1 MNWYEPGM
9 HAIPCSVAVAI
20 DSIATTRLPLLGIVA
35 AGRPIEPIPQIEQV
49 DVPRGMKG
57 KGETFALKIRG
68 SSMRNEGILPGDIV
82 IVHKQSTARSGQ
94 TVVAL
99 VDGEATIKKYVR
111 KADRIEL
118 HPANDTLTPMVLTP
132 EQDFRIE
139 GVVTGVIR
147 YCD

>member
-1 MNWYEPGM
+1 M
-9 HAIPCSVAVAI
+9 HAIGGSVVVAI
-20 DSIATTRLPLLGIVA
+20 EGVATTRLPLLGIVA
-35 AGRPIEPIPQIEQV
+35 AGRPIEPILQTEQV
-49 DVPRGMKG
+49 EVPRGMKG
-57 KGETFALKIRG
+57 KGETFALKIKG

-99 VDGEATIKKYVR
+99 IDGEATIKKYVR
-111 KADRIEL
+111 KADCIDL
-118 HPANDTLTPMVLTP
+118 HPANEALKPLVLTA
-132 EQDFRIE
+132 ERDFRIE